1 MKNLL
6 LPVSVSV
13 IFTITALPAAGEN
26 YYRWLDDK
34 GRPVYSQTPPPKGT
48 DYTVESTTSTA
59 VREVS
64 GDEGAVPAETAPT
77 VGNEF
82 VQASRAKQQAAKS
95 PEACRR
101 ARDNIAAL
109 DRGVQI
115 KMRDQ
120 NGDLR
125 VLSDEEKAVQ
135 RQKALDTAA
144 VHCN

>member
-1 MKNLL
+1 MKIKL

-13 IFTITALPAAGEN
+13 IFTILALPVLGEN
-26 YYRWLDDK
+26 YYRWIDDK
-34 GRPVYSQTPPPKGT
+34 GRPVYSQTPPPKGV
-48 DYTVESTTSTA
+48 DYTVESTTSKA
-59 VREVS
+59 VRKVS
-64 GDEGAVPAETAPT
+64 GQEGAVPAETAPT

-82 VQASRAKQQAAKS
+82 VQASRAKQEASKN
-95 PEACRR
+95 PDACRR
-101 ARDNIAAL
+101 AQDNIAAI

-120 NGDLR
+120 NGDLK
-125 VLSDEEKAVQ
+125 VLSEEETAIQ